1 MNDQSQYLTFTLD
14 GDEYAVEVTQ
24 VREVLEMT
32 ELTKIPRMPGWMKG
46 VINIRGSVVPVVDLR
61 TRFGMPEIQLTM
73 DSRIVVMDIQAGEDQ
88 LVLGCLADSVQEVIT
103 LPGEQID
110 PPPRMGTRLDSDFIT
125 GVGKRDDQFIILLNM
140 SRVFT
145 QDDYLEL
152 GQNKAGS
159 QTVPAS

>member
-152 GQNKAGS
+152 GQTKAGS